1 MNSKQQKPKTFYVT
15 VPLLKCKASD
25 AVKDRK
31 AIFHNGTIPES
42 SDSHFTL
49 MTVVPIIGLM
59 CDMLESDEMKK
70 IVDTSFKNHLSG
82 KSFITTKGHYE
93 TLGKGVNRFWVKRF
107 EIEPKAQTAVGDFR
121 KEVYAFITNQLWV
134 NHKIQLTQEI
144 GNEYVEYKY
153 FQNVFYKVPRHS
165 WGHDPV
171 TKLPIFKPHLSIVNI
186 GELQTTNQQL
196 YNKLVQNGNLSPNV
210 NDIMFKYI
218 TDNMNPNNKPMI
230 FSDVVMGKDTKYPIC
245 SFK

>member
-1 MNSKQQKPKTFYVT
+1 MNVPQQKQKTFYVT

-31 AIFHNGTIPES
+31 AIFHNGGNPKS
-42 SDSHFTL
+42 SEPHFTL
-49 MTVVPIIGLM
+49 MTIVPVNGLM
-59 CDMLESDEMKK
+59 EQMLKSDEMKK
-70 IVDTSFKNHLSG
+70 IVDASFTKHLLD
-82 KSFITTKGHYE
+82 KSLITTKGHYD

-107 EIEPKAQTAVGDFR
+107 EIEQSAQTSVGDFR
-121 KEVYAFITNQLWV
+121 KEVYAYITNQLWA
-134 NHKIQLTQEI
+134 NHQIQLTQVI

-186 GELQTTNQQL
+186 GDLQTTNQQL

-218 TDNMNPNNKPMI
+218 TDHMNPNKKPMI
-230 FSDVVMGKDTKYPIC
+230 FSDVVLGKDTQYPTC
-245 SFK
+245 SLK